1 MSVWFG
7 LVDSKRQSNETK
19 REKLRLELGE
29 LYLEKHFWWL
39 SLPNRTRRG
48 VLPNR
53 ARRGAWLVQGGF
65 KMQEKEKKREG
76 AAARLTGSK
85 ERTNKNAEQKQKTW
99 HAKQKRGGNEKEL
112 IRVKIV

>member
-7 LVDSKRQSNETK
+7 LKRQKRQNNETK

-65 KMQEKEKKREG
+65 KSKKEEGRGGCALDGIEGKKKD
-76 AAARLTGSK
+76 AKQK
-85 ERTNKNAEQKQKTW
+85 EQKTW
-99 HAKQKRGGNEKEL
+99 HAKQKRGGTKKSL
-112 IRVKIV
+112 FV